1 MAEASGK
8 SNIIRVPKTPK
19 SSYNPNRPIKGN
31 TLLEHQLKNL
41 RALEL
46 RLPQEQQTGLDF
58 SAIDTEGEASEYVRR
73 MTVILHPQA
82 KKSSGR

>member
-1 MAEASGK
+1 MAETSGK

-46 RLPQEQQTGLDF
+46 RLQRSTPR
-58 SAIDTEGEASEYVRR
+58 VRR
-73 MTVILHPQA
+73 ASTF
-82 KKSSGR
+82 GG